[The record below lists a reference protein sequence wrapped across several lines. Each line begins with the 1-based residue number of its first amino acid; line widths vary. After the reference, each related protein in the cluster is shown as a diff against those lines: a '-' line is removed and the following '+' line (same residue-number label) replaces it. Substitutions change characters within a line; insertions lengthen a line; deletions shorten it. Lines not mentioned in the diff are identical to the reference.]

1 MLHNSLE
8 KAFFHKQN
16 DSLMLLARSK
26 QTIHALTS
34 KVQENIRA
42 QIALHPEMTFKVVMV
57 NCTLNNSEAKM
68 ISKFCETL
76 GIKCQKDQFFTV
88 EMINS
93 VQQWFTDNPNSCLL
107 FLFEDIDYYVETTK
121 QVLLYKILDML
132 TYVQIKF
139 VFLATSMKLDVA
151 DGFEKRVKSRFS
163 HRQVLLYNLDIDI
176 FNSVLA
182 KVF

>member
-1 MLHNSLE
+1 
-8 KAFFHKQN
+8 
-16 DSLMLLARSK
+16 
-26 QTIHALTS
+26 
-34 KVQENIRA
+34 
-42 QIALHPEMTFKVVMV
+42 
-57 NCTLNNSEAKM
+57 M

-76 GIKCQKDQFFTV
+76 GISCHKDQFFTV

-93 VQQWFTDNPNSCLL
+93 VQQWFTDNPNSCVL

-132 TYVQIKF
+132 TYVKIKF

-163 HRQVLLYNLDIDI
+163 HR
-176 FNSVLA
+176 
-182 KVF
+182 